1 MPRNPGLA
9 LNLDDPLGR
18 YSTKNPYGYRRLI
31 DPQAGSQ
38 RALRNSFFFKAFLE
52 EGPDHERE
60 SCTTRNQ
67 NQADF
72 LNNSLTTL
80 CPHLTKNF
88 WMSNTLTIHPSKQPR
103 RPHHIEDWAK
113 KRGLSQSELADA
125 IGADKGQVSRWYS
138 GSSPSERWQKKLAAF
153 FGCEPEA
160 LFRHPDDDWTARFLE
175 GRSPEEID
183 RIKDTLKIA
192 FPPPAPLHKKQA

>member
-1 MPRNPGLA
+1 
-9 LNLDDPLGR
+9 
-18 YSTKNPYGYRRLI
+18 
-31 DPQAGSQ
+31 
-38 RALRNSFFFKAFLE
+38 
-52 EGPDHERE
+52 
-60 SCTTRNQ
+60 
-67 NQADF
+67 
-72 LNNSLTTL
+72 LNNSLTTFF
-80 CPHLTKNF
+80 PHLTKNF

-153 FGCEPEA
+153 FHCEPEA
-160 LFRHPDDDWTARFLE
+160 LFRHPDDDWTARFLD
-175 GRSPEEID
+175 GRSPEEIE

-192 FPPPAPLHKKQA
+192 FPPPDPLRKKQA